1 MSVLGLVKLWVVE
14 LMVLAEMVL
23 WMSWL
28 LVVVLVMV
36 SLWPAVRLELE
47 VRVSLLDE

>member
-14 LMVLAEMVL
+14 LMVLAGMVV
-23 WMSWL
+23 WVSWL
-28 LVVVLVMV
+28 LVVALVIV
-36 SLWPAVRLELE
+36 SLWPEVRLELE